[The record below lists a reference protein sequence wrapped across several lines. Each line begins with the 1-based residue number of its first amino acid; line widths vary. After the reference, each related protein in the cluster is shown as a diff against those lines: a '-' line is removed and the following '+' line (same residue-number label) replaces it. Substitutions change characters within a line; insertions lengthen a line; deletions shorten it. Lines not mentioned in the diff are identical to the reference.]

1 MTTGGSRIFKR
12 GASIYMEGGE
22 CLPAQK
28 KTCKAL
34 ETLFLSLELHKS
46 TKEYFSIVDES
57 LALTV
62 GGMSANSK
70 RGGALPPFRFTLGD
84 IALMATVHIALF
96 G

>member
-12 GASIYMEGGE
+12 GASIYMEGGSVSQ
-22 CLPAQK
+22 CK

-34 ETLFLSLELHKS
+34 KTLFLSLELHKS
-46 TKEYFSIVDES
+46 TKEYFSIVDEL

-84 IALMATVHIALF
+84 IALMATVHIVLF